1 MKCSLSLD
9 FYFCLIKRGHFIFW
23 VRFLFCWRC
32 QRIYKTCRHCGRIHK
47 EGYVCSKR
55 SSKNKKKADEASRF
69 RSTFAWQEKRRQI
82 KERDNYLCQVCIR
95 DLYNTWRKYNHQG
108 LQVHHAVPIDA
119 NEELRLEDSNLITLC
134 LMHHAMCDKSEIPY
148 DEIKEIIIEQERTR

>member
-1 MKCSLSLD
+1 MSKKLSNKKGSLQT
-9 FYFCLIKRGHFIFW
+9 GAIF
-23 VRFLFCWRC
+23 VLLGVLRD
-32 QRIYKTCRHCGRIHK
+32 IYKTCKYCGRIHY

-55 SSKNKKKADEASRF
+55 RSKNKKKADEASRF
-69 RSTFAWQEKRRQI
+69 RSTSAWQEKRRQI

-95 DLYNTWRKYNHQG
+95 DLYNTWRRYNHQD

-119 NEELRLEDSNLITLC
+119 SEELRLENSNLITLC
-134 LMHHAMCDKSEIPY
+134 SMHHAMCDRGEIPY